1 MLTDKCLYLHPPRLV
16 LVLNTIFP
24 SRQRSWKFVQLVQGS
39 CGPKP
44 AAQLEY
50 HLTYAAH
57 LFGLQT
63 KKANHFSFFD
73 KRKSSGK
80 GNKAE
85 PKENSAL
92 PGTQS
97 PRRLKRSL
105 GGETV
110 SKSRLRNKVFKRK
123 QIDGSRL
130 KRLASCFLVVTMKSA
145 SKFPQ
150 WFFFCLVWFG
160 ELLNYWTT
168 AAIFWK

>member
-1 MLTDKCLYLHPPRLV
+1 MGQSLLLSLSITSLMLPTCLDCRPKRL
-16 LVLNTIFP
+16 TT
-24 SRQRSWKFVQLVQGS
+24 SHS
-39 CGPKP
+39 
-44 AAQLEY
+44 
-50 HLTYAAH
+50 LTKERALA
-57 LFGLQT
+57 
-63 KKANHFSFFD
+63 
-73 KRKSSGK
+73 R

-92 PGTQS
+92 PGAQS

-150 WFFFCLVWFG
+150 
-160 ELLNYWTT
+160 
-168 AAIFWK
+168 